1 MIGAAHRYLELVMEL
16 LIERA
21 RAGGNLQEDEEVAY
35 VDELERCWWAMT
47 NAEQD
52 EAERILSQSSIEA
65 PLELGEKDTT
75 VTPGIKEPP
84 RRKVLEAEAA

>member
-16 LIERA
+16 LLERA
-21 RAGGNLQEDEEVAY
+21 RAGGNLQEDKEVAY

-52 EAERILSQSSIEA
+52 EAERILSQSSLEA

-75 VTPGIKEPP
+75 VTPGIKVPP

>member
-16 LIERA
+16 LLERA
-21 RAGGNLQEDEEVAY
+21 RAGGNLPEDEESAY

-52 EAERILSQSSIEA
+52 EAERILSQPSLEA

-75 VTPGIKEPP
+75 VTPGIREPP
-84 RRKVLEAEAA
+84 RRKVLDAEAA